1 MFVTFN
7 RFYQQGKNSLKVGR
21 KQWNKSLRKIIHDW
35 LIACYY
41 IFVLNNSSQDKQ
53 IVNNFWLS
61 KELYISIG
69 CHSLYDFDFLFTR
82 MTFLTPSIS
91 LIYFYCF
98 MSIAQI
104 YYCLHEKRRTNH
116 HLTFNKLC
124 YVKGAYSCTLPADW
138 DGDYHDSSDTT
149 RDITFTRS
157 SSNVVGWGLVVYS
170 SAISYWT
177 CVDEDTSNN
186 LLLFQ

>member
-1 MFVTFN
+1 
-7 RFYQQGKNSLKVGR
+7 
-21 KQWNKSLRKIIHDW
+21 
-35 LIACYY
+35 
-41 IFVLNNSSQDKQ
+41 
-53 IVNNFWLS
+53 
-61 KELYISIG
+61 
-69 CHSLYDFDFLFTR
+69 
-82 MTFLTPSIS
+82 
-91 LIYFYCF
+91 
-98 MSIAQI
+98 MSIAHI
-104 YYCLHEKRRTNH
+104 CHCLHEKRRTNH

-157 SSNVVGWGLVVYS
+157 SSNVAGWGLGVYT
-170 SAISYWT
+170 SAISSWT